1 MWDYSDR
8 RDLTRISLDELREA
22 KIDECVHAITNIK
35 KKSPVPKVFGAVAF
49 IKAFPRIEVRPLS
62 NSSLVPQLCRLV
74 LKTIEILAQVIEV
87 ARCYL
92 PQPKVGDYP
101 GRDFT
106 EVPEGSTSAAPSP
119 PRAPK
124 KQLIAD
130 VVEDSEDLDDTHL
143 SSGDD
148 DDSAIPVSPLS
159 SRPPLRAGKR
169 ALPKFGVDAS

>member
-8 RDLTRISLDELREA
+8 RDSTRISSDELRETE
-22 KIDECVHAITNIK
+22 IDECVCAVTNIK
-35 KKSPVPKVFGAVAF
+35 KKSPVPKAFGAVAF
-49 IKAFPRIEVRPLS
+49 SKAFPRTEIRLLS
-62 NSSLVPQLCRLV
+62 NSSSVPQLCRLV
-74 LKTIEILAQVIEV
+74 LKTGEILAQVIEV
-87 ARCYL
+87 ARCYS
-92 PQPKVGDYP
+92 PQPEMGDYP

-143 SSGDD
+143 TSDD
-148 DDSAIPVSPLS
+148 DDSAIPVAPLS